1 MIEAISFVL
10 FMLDDKLRDIILS
23 LLDNQKENAKGLL
36 ALVYSRVIGGRLAK
50 ELVTATANRN
60 MQIG

>member
-1 MIEAISFVL
+1 MIEGISFVL

-36 ALVYSRVIGGRLAK
+36 DLVYSRVIEGRLAK
-50 ELVTATANRN
+50 ELVTATADRN